1 MYIKYVYKKSIDIA
15 DKSKVLIPDDA
26 IGVRIVSGYFSD
38 GEPTEERFAE
48 WLEPARD

>member
-1 MYIKYVYKKSIDIA
+1 MYIKYVYKNSTDIA

-38 GEPTEERFAE
+38 GEPTEERFVE
-48 WLEPARD
+48 WLEPVRD